1 MALTQISTNGIKDAT
16 IATADIAD
24 DAVTADKIVD
34 NAITAAALSNNCIAE
49 ANLQDDCITAAQIQA
64 GVIAEANLN
73 IDNTPTNDY
82 VLTAKSSAAGGLT
95 WAAAAS
101 GVGGAT
107 GVDFNDNV
115 KIRFGSGNDSDIFHD
130 GSNMYLTNTVGSIYI
145 QGKAGE
151 NSLKATPDGAVD
163 LYYDNELKLQTTATG
178 LQVKDTSAVHTWVGL
193 ESSDGTCGYL
203 VGQSN
208 AGGGSDKAV
217 AFYNAAGNET
227 LLRGITDGT
236 VELYYDNVKKFE
248 TTSSGAT
255 VIGELQIG
263 DTSNHTKELRF
274 ADATRV
280 DASSIKVDNSSNSD
294 LLITNDRGSGSIR
307 LATNSAERARINSD
321 GQFLLGSTANYGT
334 IGTAAAFQIQG
345 TNTGG
350 NVSMNIINAATSNAS
365 STCDINA
372 WQDYRLST
380 RIISGRENANNWT
393 SASSQ
398 AASYLGF
405 YTNSAGT
412 VAERLRI
419 DSSGRVG
426 IGTTATDKNSHSL
439 LNVHRSTSDSNYMY
453 FTNSTTGEAGSD
465 GFTIGLDGDENALV
479 WNRENTNMRFGTN
492 ATERMTILAAG
503 GLTFNGDT
511 AAANALDDYEE
522 GTFSPLLRTNGDT
535 TGQATG
541 SGTYVKIGRAVHI
554 HVLFGNKTL
563 TSLPTGDIAVVS
575 LPFTANQTNGD
586 EFGMSSKMVVMG
598 VDSNSTHGYFRTGNG
613 SAAALG
619 YFNQDGSTWAQWS
632 TTQWDNSGV
641 YLIFNMTYFTNS

>member
-151 NSLKATPDGAVD
+151 NSLKATPDGAV
-163 LYYDNELKLQTTATG
+163 
-178 LQVKDTSAVHTWVGL
+178 
-193 ESSDGTCGYL
+193 
-203 VGQSN
+203 
-208 AGGGSDKAV
+208 
-217 AFYNAAGNET
+217 
-227 LLRGITDGT
+227 
-236 VELYYDNVKKFE
+236 ELYYDNVKKFETDPNGVLQGDNSWHYWGDSDDLYIGHNGTDSHIVNTTGGLFINNTANISLRPADTEDGVQVIANGAIELYYDSVKKLE

-263 DTSNHTKELRF
+263 DTSNHTKELRL

-307 LATNSAERARINSD
+307 LATNSAER
-321 GQFLLGSTANYGT
+321 
-334 IGTAAAFQIQG
+334 
-345 TNTGG
+345 
-350 NVSMNIINAATSNAS
+350 
-365 STCDINA
+365 
-372 WQDYRLST
+372 
-380 RIISGRENANNWT
+380 
-393 SASSQ
+393 
-398 AASYLGF
+398 
-405 YTNSAGT
+405 
-412 VAERLRI
+412 LRI

-426 IGTTATDKNSHSL
+426 IGTTTTDKNDHSF

-453 FTNSTTGEAGSD
+453 FTNSTTGETGAD
-465 GFTIGLDGDENALV
+465 GFTIGLDGTENALI
-479 WNRENTNMRFGTN
+479 WNRENTDMRFGTN

-503 GLTFNGDT
+503 GLTFNGDS
-511 AAANALDDYEE
+511 AAANALSDYEE

-575 LPFTANQTNGD
+575 LPFVANQTQGD